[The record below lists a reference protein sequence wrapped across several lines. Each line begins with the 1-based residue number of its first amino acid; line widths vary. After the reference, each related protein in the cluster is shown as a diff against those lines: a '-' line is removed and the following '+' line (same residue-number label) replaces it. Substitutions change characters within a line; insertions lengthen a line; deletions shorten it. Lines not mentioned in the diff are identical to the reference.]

1 MEKNRENVRNY
12 RGKQYQQNTRE
23 RREALKCRTSLRRSW
38 YKFQRKLKKK
48 NNPKQNKTKNKT
60 NKQTNKTQPSNAKHS
75 WNLGQNEKT
84 IFKNNRNIGARR
96 FPAQSTQ
103 KHCQ

>member
-48 NNPKQNKTKNKT
+48 KQPKTKQNKKQ
-60 NKQTNKTQPSNAKHS
+60 NKQTNK
-75 WNLGQNEKT
+75 QNPT
-84 IFKNNRNIGARR
+84 F
-96 FPAQSTQ
+96 
-103 KHCQ
+103 